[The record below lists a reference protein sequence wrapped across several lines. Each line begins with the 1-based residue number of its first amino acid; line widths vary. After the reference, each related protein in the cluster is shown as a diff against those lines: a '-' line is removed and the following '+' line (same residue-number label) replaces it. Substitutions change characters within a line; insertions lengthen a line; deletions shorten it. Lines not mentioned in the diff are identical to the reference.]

1 MEKNRK
7 LPGKVGPMLSSL
19 VLLSVLFSCS
29 KGDLQEP
36 LSSSGNPS
44 ETISESSEIG
54 NVSALSANLLYH
66 EAFEGSTAWANLN
79 TQFATSYAFTMA
91 TSPVFQ
97 GSKSGRFELRDTDPL
112 DNNGTRAEVV
122 FPTATNL
129 NRWYSFAAYFP
140 SADFKPDTEDELIG
154 QWKQHERGVSSAI
167 SLRIKDDRFRLTV
180 FPSYMA
186 VSQKY
191 DLGPV
196 TKDKWLSF
204 VFHIKHST
212 SSDGIIELWLN
223 GQKIINRSGSNMY
236 RLSSQDGMTYPEWKV
251 GIYKSAWNGTNTTAT
266 TKRVLYYDDIK
277 LGNENATLA
286 EMTPTGNGSTT
297 PTTPTSPTTLSPIT
311 SFTLVSAHT
320 EKDISTITNGA
331 TIRLSTIDVDKLN
344 IRANTSGTFGSVKFE
359 LSGTQAK
366 TFIDSKIPFALHN
379 DDGYGNYY
387 YGNWGPPALG
397 NYTLKATPYSGASGT
412 GTAGT
417 PYTISFSFV
426 N

>member
-1 MEKNRK
+1 
-7 LPGKVGPMLSSL
+7 
-19 VLLSVLFSCS
+19 
-29 KGDLQEP
+29 
-36 LSSSGNPS
+36 
-44 ETISESSEIG
+44 
-54 NVSALSANLLYH
+54 
-66 EAFEGSTAWANLN
+66 
-79 TQFATSYAFTMA
+79 
-91 TSPVFQ
+91 
-97 GSKSGRFELRDTDPL
+97 
-112 DNNGTRAEVV
+112 
-122 FPTATNL
+122 
-129 NRWYSFAAYFP
+129 
-140 SADFKPDTEDELIG
+140 
-154 QWKQHERGVSSAI
+154 
-167 SLRIKDDRFRLTV
+167 
-180 FPSYMA
+180 
-186 VSQKY
+186 
-191 DLGPV
+191 
-196 TKDKWLSF
+196 
-204 VFHIKHST
+204 
-212 SSDGIIELWLN
+212 
-223 GQKIINRSGSNMY
+223 
-236 RLSSQDGMTYPEWKV
+236 
-251 GIYKSAWNGTNTTAT
+251 
-266 TKRVLYYDDIK
+266 LYYDDIK